1 MSYSEQIQL
10 AKLPRVF
17 QTDAGKVDYKCLE
30 QAFVKTVAR
39 PSPKIKY
46 LLKNI
51 CRVSVRHNENPY
63 IYLSAQIPDPD
74 VRLKWYE
81 SFTPKGDFPPR
92 LYYVIRESITHK
104 HPNLDEKSKELR
116 HFFEARN
123 VGTPLSPDRTIAYYP
138 RLDRIGEFSEQLIM
152 VAKQSVVESA
162 LYAWSWLESAQWHSF
177 MQADEESLK
186 GFRDALFAD
195 LNERGAIDLLDQ
207 LEDGIF
213 LPEESSPPT
222 NEHGTASA
230 RIDSKIPIGSGES
243 SMDKVRE
250 SADLVIAFAAE
261 SDPPKPF
268 RKPHESLATAERL
281 EINQHTSVNQIDC
294 WIPLVDELTRK
305 AGVLEKSFGHFSQS
319 AKQLAA
325 IQELASFG
333 DSGDAAP
340 LLSSLESERSLI
352 QIQSC
357 DILSSLGARCE
368 GAEGTECDLPQ
379 LLRHIKA
386 NPTATL
392 NELVSNVNEIR
403 KEADALLASAKSARD
418 ELKELKI
425 IEADLITLVGSSAQ
439 KPSQPEQNASP
450 CRILQIVTEQQKHVA
465 DLRTE
470 LSSELNNRKAV
481 LIAECDQLDAEYN
494 LNTNTNFNDYL
505 LIKEDI
511 RCGIDSANNINEVE
525 ACKALLEQLKTK
537 CRARRHYNPHEFA
550 RRLQKK
556 PDGFPDFLDL
566 CRTLIEQS
574 APEAAFLLLHLRQ
587 HLHPFEEISEFTDQA
602 LSILLEAACKAA
614 SGELPLSSVLNTL
627 CADPW
632 LISIGRNDIE
642 SSDLHERFVIVLLGA
657 VLAGDTDRAATTLV
671 NIGAAELIRQ
681 TFPEVLNRILQA
693 AVTRRSIQIVSA
705 YDLAIRIEQERNICE
720 SIAFDNGKYRH
731 IQCGKAV
738 HFARFEAMQVFP
750 ALTEL
755 WRNISLDIQA
765 GRYDAAHTLLNSID
779 VHEWYD
785 KLSQKHDKSI
795 YDHPHYSERIRAYMG
810 LFLAQVQEH
819 VAYCE
824 SIWMYGELVIT
835 EDELQEGLQH
845 WIGTQE
851 DRGAMV
857 TLVMRNLM
865 PHQEVAQAQSILNAA
880 ALCKPVMLRCPHFI
894 PWLRAKQIPEP
905 DLRLEQLILEDLTHD
920 FQIEEAA
927 EILEADSAWEQLG
940 ILSRSKDTARNQDWG
955 AKHKHDATEFA
966 ERKAEVLAAKNQ
978 SQIDVFDACVQGGR
992 FPAAL
997 RILEHCDQQKASKR
1011 AQEMVAVSSFV
1022 DEQIK
1027 NIGAIKELAAD
1038 ANMPEEWQEDVSSLA
1053 AKIERQLRVLRRSD
1067 ESGDAI
1073 RDTKLRLAKAVDAL
1087 RFVIQ
1092 QHAQVFDEVEHHLQ
1106 SSQAD
1111 NGLRLITANDQER
1124 ALENCPEL
1132 VKNWTILASK
1142 DLPDESETKRVWTRF
1157 IKEFAKICN
1166 LYHDEQD
1173 ERKRFVPVP
1182 SIQYTFVVHQTAF
1195 YKPQSEFLK
1204 RPLRLYLYRQDD
1216 VDHQALQRLD
1226 AELTGDNSATWLH
1239 IVFAPQGVDKV
1250 RRFFKYDK
1258 GFKNFLLIDES
1269 FLYQICLVEKHDVP
1283 VRQALHASVTDLA
1296 SSSPFVAQGYCHQS
1310 NNIYVGRKDILQKL
1324 QNNPQAMIWGGRR
1337 IGKTSVLH
1345 ALESALGKRNYN
1357 VAYVYVD
1364 IEDSGDPDLSIAK
1377 KIAATLKLQ
1386 NVESITDFERQ
1397 ITLLRNNGSRVAF
1410 LIDEVDEYIKKSKR
1424 VHGNSFPLATVLR
1437 QLVMD
1442 DSSKD
1447 TILVY
1452 SGYHQLYYE
1461 VKLDKNKRRVGHP
1474 FINLAQDI
1482 PIRDLT
1488 HDDVDE
1494 LVKTGFEEMLG
1505 ISVDPQV
1512 PRLISSR
1519 ASRHP
1524 AFVQQFC
1531 RCLLEQASKRR
1542 SPRTHITITTD
1553 DVEAVYSADGSGEGG
1568 EQPFIFYVN
1577 ETLGYNLSHL
1587 GRAIMLAI
1595 PQLLSENQM
1604 PNENDYFPIRK
1615 IKDELNGW
1623 CEIIEI
1629 QNPEIEH
1636 FQQTIELLVMT
1647 NMLTQN
1653 PQEHDEYRITY
1664 PTYIDILRRLDK
1676 LGKSAIEFS
1685 LQQYDA
1691 KERAEG
1697 VLL

>member
-1 MSYSEQIQL
+1 MSPSRPITQL

-17 QTDAGKVDYKCLE
+17 QDGGGKVDYKLLE
-30 QAFVKTVAR
+30 QAFLKTVAK
-39 PSPKIKY
+39 PSPKIKS
-46 LLKNI
+46 LLKDICNI
-51 CRVSVRHNENPY
+51 SVRHNENPY
-63 IYLSAQIPDPD
+63 IHLSAQIPDPD
-74 VRLKWYE
+74 FRLKWYE
-81 SFTPKGDFPPR
+81 SFSPRGGFPPR
-92 LYYVIRESITHK
+92 LYFVIRESITHK
-104 HPNLDEKSKELR
+104 HQNLDDKSKELR

-123 VGTPLSPDRTIAYYP
+123 VGAPLSPNRTIAHYP

-152 VAKQSVVESA
+152 VAQQSVAESA
-162 LYAWSWLESAQWHSF
+162 LYAWSWLEAAQWHSF
-177 MQADEESLK
+177 MQPNEESLT

-195 LNERGAIDLLDQ
+195 LNKRSAIDLLNQ
-207 LEDGIF
+207 LEDGSF
-213 LPEESSPPT
+213 FPEGGGLPTSEQE
-222 NEHGTASA
+222 TARA
-230 RIDSKIPIGSGES
+230 RNNSMNPIGSGES
-243 SMDKVRE
+243 STNKVRE
-250 SADLVIAFAAE
+250 STDLVIALAAE
-261 SDPPKPF
+261 ANLLDTLS
-268 RKPHESLATAERL
+268 KPHVSRTATEYI
-281 EINQHTSVNQIDC
+281 EINQHTSANPIDC
-294 WIPLVDELTRK
+294 WIPRIDELTRK
-305 AGVLEKSFGHFSQS
+305 AGLLKKSFGCYSQN

-325 IQELASFG
+325 IQGLASFG
-333 DSGDAAP
+333 DTGDAAT
-340 LLSSLESERSLI
+340 LLSTLESERNLI
-352 QIQSC
+352 QIHSRE
-357 DILSSLGARCE
+357 ILSSLGAHCE
-368 GAEGTECDLPQ
+368 DGVGNWCDLPQ
-379 LLRHIKA
+379 LLQQIKH
-386 NPTATL
+386 NPNATPD
-392 NELVSNVNEIR
+392 ELVGNVEKIQ
-403 KEADALLASAKSARD
+403 KKYGALLASAKSAKD
-418 ELKELKI
+418 ELQI
-425 IEADLITLVGSSAQ
+425 IEADLIALVGSSAQ
-439 KPSQPEQNASP
+439 KPSQPEQNATP
-450 CRILQIVTEQQKHVA
+450 CRILHMVSEQKMHVA
-465 DLRTE
+465 DLRTKLSAE
-470 LSSELNNRKAV
+470 LKNRKAV
-481 LIAECDQLDAEYN
+481 LIADCDQLVTEYN
-494 LNTNTNFNDYL
+494 LNTDTNFKDYFETS
-505 LIKEDI
+505 EDI
-511 RCGIDSANNINEVE
+511 RHGIVSAENTKEVDGCR
-525 ACKALLEQLKTK
+525 ARLEQLKTK
-537 CRARRHYNPHEFA
+537 CRAQEHYNPREFA

-556 PDGFPDFLDL
+556 PDEFSDFLDL

-574 APEAAFLLLHLRQ
+574 APEVAFLLLHLRQ
-587 HLHPFEEISEFTDQA
+587 HSHPFEETTEFTDQA
-602 LSILLEAACKAA
+602 LSILLEAACEAA
-614 SGELPLSSVLNTL
+614 SGELPLSSVLNAL

-632 LISIGRNDIE
+632 LNSIGRNDIE

-657 VLAGDTDRAATTLV
+657 VLAGDTERAATTLV

-681 TFPEVLNRILQA
+681 TFPEVLNRVLQA
-693 AVTRRSIQIVSA
+693 AVTRRSIQVVSA

-720 SIAFDNGKYRH
+720 CIAFDNGKYRH

-738 HFARFEAMQVFP
+738 HFARFEAIQVFP

-765 GRYDAAHTLLNSID
+765 GRYDAAQARLNSID
-779 VHEWYD
+779 VPDWYVE
-785 KLSQKHDKSI
+785 LSQKHDKSI
-795 YDHPHYSERIRAYMG
+795 YDHPHYSEKIRAYMAA
-810 LFLAQVQEH
+810 FLTQVQEH
-819 VAYCE
+819 VSYCE
-824 SIWMYGELVIT
+824 GIWKSGKLVIT

-851 DRGAMV
+851 ERFAMV
-857 TLVMRNLM
+857 PLIMQNIFLREGT
-865 PHQEVAQAQSILNAA
+865 QAKSIWNVA
-880 ALCKPVMLRCPHFI
+880 ALCKPVMLRSPHFI
-894 PWLRAKQIPEP
+894 SWLRAKQIPEA
-905 DLRLEQLILEDLTHD
+905 DLKLEQLILEDLTHD
-920 FQIEEAA
+920 FQLEESVK
-927 EILEADSAWEQLG
+927 ILDADSAWEQLG
-940 ILSRSKDTARNQDWG
+940 ILSLSKDTARNQDW
-955 AKHKHDATEFA
+955 AARHKHVVTELL
-966 ERKAEVLAAKNQ
+966 ERRVEVLAAEDQN
-978 SQIDVFDACVQGGR
+978 QIDIFDACIQGGR

-997 RILEHCDQQKASKR
+997 RILEHCGQQKASKR

-1027 NIGAIKELAAD
+1027 SIGAIKELAAD
-1038 ANMPEEWQEDVSSLA
+1038 ANMPEEWQESVSSLA
-1053 AKIERQLRVLRRSD
+1053 AKIERQLRVLRRS
-1067 ESGDAI
+1067 EEFGDAI
-1073 RDTKLRLAKAVDAL
+1073 RATELRLTKAVGAL

-1092 QHAQVFDEVEHHLQ
+1092 QHTQIFDEVEHNLQ
-1106 SSQAD
+1106 LTQTDKDIRS
-1111 NGLRLITANDQER
+1111 ITANDQER
-1124 ALENCPEL
+1124 ALENCPDL
-1132 VKNWTILASK
+1132 IKNWTTLTSS
-1142 DLPDESETKRVWTRF
+1142 DLPDASETKRVWTRF

-1173 ERKRFVPVP
+1173 ERKRFVTVP
-1182 SIQYTFVVHQTAF
+1182 SIQYPFVVHQTAF

-1296 SSSPFVAQGYCHQS
+1296 NSSPFVAQGYCHQS

-1345 ALESALGKRNYN
+1345 AIESTLIKRNYS

-1364 IEDSGDPDLSIAK
+1364 IEDNGDPDLSIAQ

-1386 NVESITDFERQ
+1386 GVESITDFERK
-1397 ITLLRNNGSRVAF
+1397 ITELRNNGSRVAF
-1410 LIDEVDEYIKKSKR
+1410 LIDEVDEYIKKSRK

-1447 TILVY
+1447 TVLVY
-1452 SGYHQLYYE
+1452 SGYHQLFYE
-1461 VKLDKNKRRVGHP
+1461 VKLDKGKQRVGHP
-1474 FINLAQDI
+1474 FINLAQEI

-1542 SPRTHITITTD
+1542 SPGARVSITPE
-1553 DVEAVYSADGSGEGG
+1553 DVEAVYFADGSGGGG

-1587 GRAIMLAI
+1587 GRATMLAI
-1595 PQLLSENQM
+1595 AQIHPEIQI
-1604 PNENDYFPIRK
+1604 PNEDDYFAIQK

-1623 CEIIEI
+1623 CEIIGI
-1629 QNPEIEH
+1629 QNPETEH

-1647 NMLTQN
+1647 NMLTKS
-1653 PQEHDEYRITY
+1653 PHEHDEYRITY

-1676 LGKSAIEFS
+1676 LGKNAIELS

-1691 KERAEG
+1691 NERIEG

>member
-1 MSYSEQIQL
+1 MSPSRPIQL

-17 QTDAGKVDYKCLE
+17 QDDIRKVDYKLLE
-30 QAFVKTVAR
+30 QAFLKTVSK
-39 PSPKIKY
+39 PSPKIKS
-46 LLKNI
+46 LLKDI
-51 CRVSVRHNENPY
+51 CRISLRHNENPY
-63 IYLSAQIPDPD
+63 VHLSAQIPDPD
-74 VRLKWYE
+74 FRLKWYE
-81 SFTPKGDFPPR
+81 LFNPRSDFPPR
-92 LYYVIRESITHK
+92 LYFVIRESITNK
-104 HPNLDEKSKELR
+104 HPNLNEGSKELR

-123 VGTPLSPDRTIAYYP
+123 VGAPLSPNRTIAYYP

-152 VAKQSVVESA
+152 VAQQSVAESA

-177 MQADEESLK
+177 MQPDEESLK
-186 GFRDALFAD
+186 GFRDALFAN

-207 LEDGIF
+207 LEDGSF
-213 LPEESSPPT
+213 LPEGRDLPT
-222 NEHGTASA
+222 NEQETARA
-230 RIDSKIPIGSGES
+230 RNDSINPIGSGES
-243 SMDKVRE
+243 SIDKVRE
-250 SADLVIAFAAE
+250 SADLVIALAAE
-261 SDPPKPF
+261 SNLPDPLS
-268 RKPHESLATAERL
+268 KPHESLANTEYI
-281 EINQHTSVNQIDC
+281 EINQHTSVNPIDC
-294 WIPLVDELTRK
+294 WIPRIDELTRK
-305 AGVLEKSFGHFSQS
+305 AVGLKKSFGHFSQS

-340 LLSSLESERSLI
+340 LLSTLESERSLI
-352 QIQSC
+352 QIQNC
-357 DILSSLGARCE
+357 DILSLLGARCE
-368 GAEGTECDLPQ
+368 DGVGNGCDLPQ
-379 LLRHIKA
+379 LLRQIKD
-386 NPTATL
+386 NPNATPD
-392 NELVSNVNEIR
+392 ELVGNVDKIQ
-403 KEADALLASAKSARD
+403 KKADALLVSVKSARE
-418 ELKELKI
+418 ELKDMKI
-425 IEADLITLVGSSAQ
+425 IEADLIALIGSSAQ

-450 CRILQIVTEQQKHVA
+450 CRILQIAAEQKKHIA
-465 DLRTE
+465 ALRAK
-470 LSSELNNRKAV
+470 LSSELNNHKAI
-481 LIAECDQLDAEYN
+481 LIAECDQLDTEYN
-494 LNTNTNFNDYL
+494 LSTNIDCKDYL
-505 LIKEDI
+505 ITKEDI
-511 RCGIDSANNINEVE
+511 RCRIASAENIKEVE

-537 CRARRHYNPHEFA
+537 CGARRHYNPRELA
-550 RRLQKK
+550 LRLQNS
-556 PDGFPDFLDL
+556 PDAFSDFLDL
-566 CRTLIEQS
+566 CRTLIEQG
-574 APEAAFLLLHLRQ
+574 APETTFLLLHLRQ

-602 LSILLEAACKAA
+602 LSILLEAACEAT
-614 SGELPLSSVLNTL
+614 SGELPLPAVLNTL
-627 CADPW
+627 CSDPW

-642 SSDLHERFVIVLLGA
+642 SSDLYERFVIVLLGA
-657 VLAGDTDRAATTLV
+657 VLAGDTEKAAATLV
-671 NIGAAELIRQ
+671 NIGAAELTRQ
-681 TFPEVLNRILQA
+681 AFPEVLNRILQA
-693 AVTRRSIQIVSA
+693 TVTRRSIQIILA
-705 YDLAIRIEQERNICE
+705 YDLAVKNEQERNICE
-720 SIAFDNGKYRH
+720 SIAFENGKYRH
-731 IQCGKAV
+731 IQCGNAV
-738 HFARFEAMQVFP
+738 HFARFEAIQIFP

-755 WRNISLDIQA
+755 WCNISLDIQA
-765 GRYDAAHTLLNSID
+765 GQYDAAHTRLNNID
-779 VHEWYD
+779 VPDWYD
-785 KLSQKHDKSI
+785 ELRQKHDKLI
-795 YDHPHYSERIRAYMG
+795 YDHPHYTEKIQTYIE
-810 LFLAQVQEH
+810 LFLSQIQKH
-819 VAYCE
+819 VTYCE
-824 SIWMYGELVIT
+824 NIWTSGKLVIT
-835 EDELQEGLQH
+835 EDEIQEGLQH
-845 WIGTQE
+845 WGGTQT
-851 DRGAMV
+851 DRGTLIA
-857 TLVMRNLM
+857 LVMRSLR
-865 PHQEVAQAQSILNAA
+865 EKAQAKSLLNAA
-880 ALCKPVMLRCPHFI
+880 ALCNSVIMQCPRFI
-894 PWLRAKQIPEP
+894 TCLRAQQTLEP
-905 DLRLEQLILEDLTHD
+905 NLKLEQLILEDLTHD

-927 EILEADSAWEQLG
+927 RILEADSAWEQLD
-940 ILSRSKDTARNQDWG
+940 ILFRGTATVRNQDW
-955 AKHKHDATEFA
+955 AARHKHVVTEFA
-966 ERKAEVLAAKNQ
+966 ERRAEVLAAKDQ
-978 SQIDVFDACVQGGR
+978 SQIDIFDACIQGGR

-997 RILEHCDQQKASKR
+997 RILEHCGQQKASKR
-1011 AQEMVAVSSFV
+1011 AHEMVAASSFV

-1027 NIGAIKELAAD
+1027 SIGAIKELADD

-1053 AKIERQLRVLRRSD
+1053 AKIERQLRVLRRSE

-1073 RDTKLRLAKAVDAL
+1073 RATKLRLAKAVDAL

-1092 QHAQVFDEVEHHLQ
+1092 QHTQVFDEVEHNLQ
-1106 SSQAD
+1106 LSQAD
-1111 NGLRLITANDQER
+1111 KGLHSITANDQER
-1124 ALENCPEL
+1124 ALENCPDL
-1132 VKNWTILASK
+1132 IKNWTILAST

-1173 ERKRFVPVP
+1173 ERKRFVTVP
-1182 SIQYTFVVHQTAF
+1182 SIQYPFVVHQTAF

-1216 VDHQALQRLD
+1216 IDHQALQRLD

-1239 IVFAPQGVDKV
+1239 IVFAPQGLDKV

-1296 SSSPFVAQGYCHQS
+1296 NSSPFVAQGYCHQS

-1345 ALESALGKRNYN
+1345 AIESTLIKRNYS

-1364 IEDSGDPDLSIAK
+1364 IEDNGDPDLSIAQ

-1386 NVESITDFERQ
+1386 NVESITDFERK
-1397 ITLLRNNGSRVAF
+1397 ITALRNNGSRVAF
-1410 LIDEVDEYIKKSKR
+1410 LIDEVDEYIKKSRK
-1424 VHGNSFPLATVLR
+1424 VHGNNFPLATVLR

-1447 TILVY
+1447 TVLVY
-1452 SGYHQLYYE
+1452 SGYHQLFYE
-1461 VKLDKNKRRVGHP
+1461 VKLDKGKQRVGHP

-1512 PRLISSR
+1512 PRLISNR

-1542 SPRTHITITTD
+1542 SPGARITITPE

-1587 GRAIMLAI
+1587 GRATMLAI
-1595 PQLLSENQM
+1595 AQLHPENQI
-1604 PNENDYFPIRK
+1604 PNEDDYFAIQK

-1623 CEIIEI
+1623 CEIIGI
-1629 QNPEIEH
+1629 QNPETEH
-1636 FQQTIELLVMT
+1636 FKQTIELLVMT

-1653 PQEHDEYRITY
+1653 PKEHDEYRITY

-1676 LGKSAIEFS
+1676 LGKAAIEFS
-1685 LQQYDA
+1685 IQQYDA
-1691 KERAEG
+1691 KERIGG